1 MTAKFHRRT
10 VILAWVFY
18 VPMIASVFLVREPG
32 GLRISDW
39 TLLAQGFGA
48 ALLVA
53 TGVMA
58 FSHWSSRRTEWGR
71 VLSREFQEILGGL
84 SSRQILVLS
93 LLSAFGEE
101 ILFRGV
107 IHPRIGL
114 WPTAAL
120 FAGFHFPFRRRL
132 VPWTVFA
139 GLLGVVL
146 GGLTEWC
153 ASLWPPIVL
162 HFAINYFNIHDLAG
176 QPPREEVS
184 PGAVKPPTTP

>member
-1 MTAKFHRRT
+1 
-10 VILAWVFY
+10 
-18 VPMIASVFLVREPG
+18 MIASVFLVREPC

-39 TLLAQGFGA
+39 ALLTEGFGA
-48 ALLVA
+48 AALVA

-58 FSHWSSRRTEWGR
+58 FSRWSSRRTEWGR
-71 VLSREFQEILGGL
+71 DLSREFHDFLGGL

-107 IHPRIGL
+107 MQPRLGF

-120 FAGFHFPFRRRL
+120 FAGFHFPFRRRM

-139 GLLGVVL
+139 GVLGIVL

-153 ASLWPPIVL
+153 ASLWPPIAL

-176 QPPREEVS
+176 YPPREETIS
-184 PGAVKPPTTP
+184 GEAQPPSTP